1 MVKAKWIFLSLI
13 LAFIGV
19 PIMTHV
25 VVVMLGMIGGCLSL
39 IAEIFGESQRVSSA
53 IIQLM
58 FLTGAGLMFASGR
71 VWKDKG
77 ESGSLS
83 GWRQSLLLFPA
94 VLALLSWIILLQRA
108 ELSFQRLSY
117 DWISIP
123 LLPWFGSSVISVLSG
138 GYWGIIVIPVGSQL
152 FFTLGYYRL
161 HRHCAI
167 SRQAYI
173 FRSVMLSI
181 IVLLGA
187 YAIYQAWL
195 REEKFPTSNR
205 EIKVSENIDSE
216 DYAPGHR
223 SQLTA
228 LRGTPRLSF
237 TQNWPRMD
245 GATAAYPLYASAF
258 YALNRLLPDDLAVK
272 DYLLHSRT
280 PDAYNHIIEGKS
292 DIIFVA
298 QPSARQKKRARDA
311 GVKLIYTPFAREAFV
326 FIIHQENPVQSLSE
340 EQIRAIFSG
349 KIIHWSDVGGKGK
362 TIQPWQRPEDSGSQT
377 VMLAKVMKGVTML
390 PPKETEI
397 STAMSGVIREIA
409 EYQNTRGAIGYT
421 FRYYATQMYSSSN
434 IKLLSINGITPTVD
448 NIRNNSYPYTIDVYM
463 VTRENP
469 TSETQKLVQWFL
481 SPQGQR
487 LVQDVGY
494 VPIYKIQE

>member
-53 IIQLM
+53 IIQLI

-77 ESGSLS
+77 ESASLS

-117 DWISIP
+117 DWITIP

-138 GYWGIIVIPVGSQL
+138 GYWGVIVIPVGSQL

-161 HRHCAI
+161 HQHCAI

-173 FRSVMLSI
+173 CRSVMLSI

-187 YAIYQAWL
+187 YAI
-195 REEKFPTSNR
+195 
-205 EIKVSENIDSE
+205 
-216 DYAPGHR
+216 
-223 SQLTA
+223 
-228 LRGTPRLSF
+228 
-237 TQNWPRMD
+237 
-245 GATAAYPLYASAF
+245 
-258 YALNRLLPDDLAVK
+258 
-272 DYLLHSRT
+272 
-280 PDAYNHIIEGKS
+280 
-292 DIIFVA
+292 
-298 QPSARQKKRARDA
+298 
-311 GVKLIYTPFAREAFV
+311 
-326 FIIHQENPVQSLSE
+326 
-340 EQIRAIFSG
+340 
-349 KIIHWSDVGGKGK
+349 
-362 TIQPWQRPEDSGSQT
+362 
-377 VMLAKVMKGVTML
+377 
-390 PPKETEI
+390 
-397 STAMSGVIREIA
+397 
-409 EYQNTRGAIGYT
+409 T

-469 TSETQKLVQWFL
+469 TPETQKLVQWFL